1 MSEDAVRFEHVTVE
15 ANGVTIL
22 RDITASVPLGS
33 CTMVVGP
40 NGAGKTTLLR
50 ALLGHVRY
58 SGSIAIARGRDGK
71 PLRVGYVP
79 QRLHFDRGLPL
90 TVAELLVS
98 PLQRSPIWLGLTDKT
113 RSRAR
118 AVLAMVQGEALENKP
133 LGGLSGGELQRVLV
147 ALALLNEPELLVL
160 DEPTAGMDVRGEK
173 VFCELVEDLR
183 RQRGF
188 TQIMVSH
195 DIATVTFHA
204 THVLCLNKELIAE
217 GPPQEVLT
225 RDNLKAIF
233 GVHLGLVNPEGIA
246 ADAPEFQLKGTDVHA

>member
-1 MSEDAVRFEHVTVE
+1 
-15 ANGVTIL
+15 
-22 RDITASVPLGS
+22 
-33 CTMVVGP
+33 
-40 NGAGKTTLLR
+40 
-50 ALLGHVRY
+50 
-58 SGSIAIARGRDGK
+58 
-71 PLRVGYVP
+71 
-79 QRLHFDRGLPL
+79 
-90 TVAELLVS
+90 
-98 PLQRSPIWLGLTDKT
+98 
-113 RSRAR
+113 
-118 AVLAMVQGEALENKP
+118 MVQGEALENKP

-147 ALALLNEPELLVL
+147 ALALLNEPDLLVL

-217 GPPQEVLT
+217 GPPQQVLT
-225 RDNLKAIF
+225 RENLKAVF

-246 ADAPEFQLKGTDVHA
+246 ADAPELPLHGTDVHA